1 MSIPAAPPSGQWAE
15 SSRPRRPKKN
25 AGPCFPLGGPAFG
38 LVVRRHAA
46 SFRVALPHVLLLL
59 DVRRGASRAST
70 RCCRTEPASVE
81 GRGFGV
87 GTFARLA
94 RPAAGFAGRESPCFR
109 CVRPSDADARCAHG
123 VGVERG
129 ASVTERPFPHRAGN
143 AASRVPRMVRRFAP
157 APTGRNPL
165 LARAFA
171 FSPPDGA
178 WQQGAHVVRFA
189 LPAWQR
195 LTPFRHAREQTLQDV
210 PEQASGPGPVFAR
223 RQPCP
228 CGSNVACAPHFA

>member
-15 SSRPRRPKKN
+15 SSRPRRTKKN
-25 AGPCFPLGGPAFG
+25 AGPCFPLSGPAFG

-87 GTFARLA
+87 GTFARSA
-94 RPAAGFAGRESPCFR
+94 RPAAGFAGRESPWFR

-129 ASVTERPFPHRAGN
+129 VSVTARPFPHRVRN
-143 AASRVPRMVRRFAP
+143 AASRVPGMASSFAP
-157 APTGRNPL
+157 GAPGRNPL
-165 LARAFA
+165 LSCAFA

-178 WQQGAHVVRFA
+178 WPGVARAVRFA

-195 LTPFRHAREQTLQDV
+195 LTPFRHARPARTRARGLPPPRFEWRLCSTA
-210 PEQASGPGPVFAR
+210 ASGMR
-223 RQPCP
+223 
-228 CGSNVACAPHFA
+228 